1 MASEEEEEKEEGTQP
16 DELVS
21 LRAEF
26 DKLAASQKEGHAWGT
41 KLSQENAE
49 LRGRIDQISS
59 QAAATPAAPATPAE
73 DVYSFLNEPD
83 LEEKLRNDPGS
94 ATALVRQA
102 VDAMSKQFSS
112 VMEARDAHHYEQLD
126 AVTGYFN
133 GKIAGMDPRQEKLSD
148 QVKEISESG
157 SIPGFAQMTPDQ
169 QLAIAEGMSS
179 TDTETETEEE
189 GKPMPARMN
198 PPGGAGAGTSART
211 SAPKEIPMAED
222 PEFAGVLRAMGGL
235 QDEETSAIVTP
246 TVSGVSNG

>member
-1 MASEEEEEKEEGTQP
+1 MDADEEGKEEGSQP

-41 KLSQENAE
+41 KLSQENSE

-59 QAAATPAAPATPAE
+59 QAASAPAAPATPAVDIYE
-73 DVYSFLNEPD
+73 FLNEPE

-102 VDAMSKQFSS
+102 VTAMSKQFSS

-133 GKIAGMDPRQEKLSD
+133 GKIEGMDPRQETLSD
-148 QVKEISESG
+148 QVREISESG
-157 SIPGFAQMTPDQ
+157 NIPGFAQMTSDQ

-179 TDTETETEEE
+179 TETETEEE

-211 SAPKEIPMAED
+211 SAPKEVPMSED

-246 TVSGVSNG
+246 TVSGASSG

>member
-1 MASEEEEEKEEGTQP
+1 MDADEEGKEEGSQP
-16 DELVS
+16 EEFASLKSEL
-21 LRAEF
+21 E
-26 DKLAASQKEGHAWGT
+26 KLAASQKEGHAWGT

-49 LRGRIDQISS
+49 LRGRIEQLST
-59 QAAATPAAPATPAE
+59 QAAATPAAPATPAV
-73 DVYSFLNEPD
+73 DAYGFLNEPE

-102 VDAMSKQFSS
+102 VDAMSKQFTS

-133 GKIAGMDPRQEKLSD
+133 GKIEGMDPRQEKLAE

-157 SIPGFAQMTPDQ
+157 SIPGFAEMTADQ
-169 QLAIAEGMSS
+169 KLAIAEGMSPA
-179 TDTETETEEE
+179 DTETEEE

-211 SAPKEIPMAED
+211 SSPKEVPMSED

-235 QDEETSAIVTP
+235 QDQETSAIVTP
-246 TVSGVSNG
+246 TVSGASSG

>member
-1 MASEEEEEKEEGTQP
+1 MASEEEEKEEGTQP

-59 QAAATPAAPATPAE
+59 QAAAAPAAPAEQAVDIYE
-73 DVYSFLNEPD
+73 FLNEPE

-102 VDAMSKQFSS
+102 VDAVSKQFSS
-112 VMEARDAHHYEQLD
+112 VIEARDAHHYEQLD

-133 GKIAGMDPRQEKLSD
+133 GKIAGMDPRQEKLSE
-148 QVKEISESG
+148 QVKELSESG
-157 SIPGFAQMTPDQ
+157 SIPGFAQMTSDQ

-179 TDTETETEEE
+179 TDTDTEEE

-211 SAPKEIPMAED
+211 SAPKEVPMSED
-222 PEFAGVLRAMGGL
+222 PEFADVLRAMGGL